1 MAAVSLM
8 SNEFKNILVPLD
20 DSKYSTRALN
30 KAITLANVT
39 DATITLAHVISY
51 SKSIAKVVEPYENT
65 LTKYV
70 NKFMSKAKKYAEGE
84 NVNVDEKILYG
95 STSKELL
102 KFMNKRKFDL
112 VVMGRRGR
120 DNPHGSYIGSVSNA
134 LVQRSNVPV
143 LVTT

>member
-8 SNEFKNILVPLD
+8 SNEFKNILVPID
-20 DSKYSTRALN
+20 DSKYSIRALN
-30 KAITLANVT
+30 KAIALANAT

-51 SKSIAKVVEPYENT
+51 NKSKAKIDEPSENT
-65 LTKYV
+65 LTEYV

-102 KFMNKRKFDL
+102 KFMSKHKFDL
-112 VVMGRRGR
+112 VVMGRRGH
-120 DNPHGSYIGSVSNA
+120 DNLHGSYIGSVSNT
-134 LVQRSNVPV
+134 LVQRSNIPV